1 MKKYINK
8 KSVIE
13 KGGLMIE
20 ALAMLGLIAVVTP
33 TMYKK
38 SAERTME
45 VEDINTAS
53 SIRSYMNSWNDL
65 VAAHYIDI
73 MEVMGDEDGAA
84 PEEKIMTLDELST
97 KVKELDPT
105 LDLKGE
111 FEKYLPY
118 GYKADKDL
126 YNYGKPEFAVA
137 RSGNNL
143 TAFMVFPSKTQGDD
157 SIGQERTVRI
167 ASLIGSN
174 GGYVRGDK
182 ARGVGG
188 TWSLDS
194 TQLGKISS
202 DKGEYSIVT
211 SSVDAINSSTGG
223 MGQDNE
229 KYLQRTAENGEL
241 WRNMMHT
248 DIYMGN
254 LEQTS
259 GDNQY
264 GDDRIDPDTKGF
276 FSIRNINQLIVG
288 ADGHPADSENDV
300 PADENLAGLYVH
312 NDGSYAHKT
321 GDQTPYEFKNYAL
334 YVADNN
340 TDEHG
345 VNAYIAGSLEAAAKK
360 FFVDEGEMMY
370 DGPRIQLGNYKDE
383 SNLPHYLINA
393 RTSAATQGAS
403 GTNTTAAN
411 VVKLLDGQLVVS
423 DSNLGAG
430 DGFGAGEV
438 SETNQYNTQILAA
451 TGGFKGADRVE
462 GKSSLVGSDGNKV
475 DIAVK
480 YNQEQTFPV
489 MVDSNMI
496 VNGVMAAGQVDAQ
509 HIRSATLSTG
519 SEKIDDKVKWMD
531 VDKDGIHIRNRDG
544 VTPADGTKVTSAKS
558 QVEINKD
565 VMAMRFDNTAK
576 ALKDDANFTEHSSQV
591 LMDQYGIEMRVRDTD
606 GTTERKIGVGTDT
619 MRMEME
625 KNEMRIGGQATTVS
639 NNTLTETNF
648 GETNDA
654 NVKQYRVEYKEG
666 GHVDMVGTTLQV
678 TDSSNRP
685 VFTINGN
692 DSKEKD
698 ADFKGTKY
706 NDAEIEFD
714 ANGKRKNTAFKI
726 AGHGNT
732 VFTSDDTHEEGGIY
746 SPKKFLAMGVDKTA
760 DSTNMSSNQYNAAVN
775 IVANTTNGSEKS
787 GQRVLYIDLDNS
799 HDRSFVSGT
808 STKAEHGVATLS
820 SPIDNSGKAT
830 TYMPEGSVYI
840 RKGLIELTPN
850 YYSDHSKGDAYRSAN
865 TASATIRASRFV
877 ANNYDANGNR
887 VTYTNPIT
895 EAAYKDYNGVDKST
909 AHPYDTYM
917 VNPAYTSVMK
927 DIKLTSRL
935 GARLSDILPDFIVK
949 AIYVSRNAY
958 LEKDAELKFTDWDSA
973 KEEGSYH
980 TNSESGYTN
989 LTWASPYLGR
999 VVAPQCPPGYGRVI
1013 SMVPREF
1020 HMAQVGHL
1028 SIPTMGG
1035 QKNGSGYV
1043 VFDEPSPGTGIYNLD
1058 KTSLSAM
1065 GLSTS
1070 DDDRKKALSQVQPEF
1085 TKIML
1090 APGSNDP
1097 TISLKPVGSK
1107 LKNNGYKR
1115 TTDGG
1120 NDLDNH
1126 DAIRKTDNT
1135 FNVEGLTND
1144 YGTPESHQALQS
1156 AYIDMSQKPMHVQDI
1171 SNIGISRYTGTD
1183 PDYDPWLGGGEDIK
1197 NTYVLSSGRK
1207 DGLQPLT
1214 FQQSTWL
1221 KTATQQL
1228 CKNKSGSTCAGKYV
1242 QGWAVLMGFIYPHS
1256 VYGDIADNLG
1266 SRTKIEAIS
1275 GSSSNS
1281 TYYWN
1286 VFPIKVGTLE
1296 AQITTYCYFDNKI
1309 MTKGGS
1315 SYHLT
1320 NDVNWT
1326 GSDSY
1331 EYNYKE
1337 PNESFVPN
1345 AANKT
1350 YRQKLNDPALK
1361 YDELW

>member
-1 MKKYINK
+1 MKKFINK

-53 SIRSYMNSWNDL
+53 AIRSYMNSWNDM

-84 PEEKIMTLDELST
+84 PEEKIMTLEELST
-97 KVKELDPT
+97 KVKELDPA

-143 TAFMVFPSKTQGDD
+143 TAFMVFPSKAQGDD

-194 TQLGKISS
+194 TQLGKISTQ
-202 DKGEYSIVT
+202 KGEYSIVT

-259 GDNQY
+259 GDNPY

-288 ADGHPADSENDV
+288 ADGHPADTENDV

-321 GDQTPYEFKNYAL
+321 GDQNPYEFKNYAL

-360 FFVDEGEMMY
+360 FFIDEGEMMY

-383 SNLPHYLINA
+383 DNLPHYLINA

-430 DGFGAGEV
+430 DGFGTGGV

-544 VTPADGTKVTSAKS
+544 ATPADGTKVTSAKS

-565 VMAMRFDNTAK
+565 VMVMRFDNTAK

-591 LMDQYGIEMRVRDTD
+591 LMDQYGIEMRVRDSDTE
-606 GTTERKIGVGTDT
+606 TERKIGVGTDT

-625 KNEMRIGGQATTVS
+625 KNEMRIGGQTTAT
-639 NNTLTETNF
+639 NNGTLTEANF
-648 GETNDA
+648 GETADA

-678 TDSSNRP
+678 TDSEDNP
-685 VFTINGN
+685 VFTIRGNNTKEENFAGTNYNDPTALENKVN
-692 DSKEKD
+692 DSD
-698 ADFKGTKY
+698 VG
-706 NDAEIEFD
+706 
-714 ANGKRKNTAFKI
+714 FKI

-732 VFTSDDTHEEGGIY
+732 IFTSTGTTNGTEADAAGRT
-746 SPKKFLAMGVDKTA
+746 KFLAMGVDTQSDNA
-760 DSTNMSSNQYNAAVN
+760 DMSKNQYNAAVN
-775 IVANTTNGSEKS
+775 IVGNTKLQGLN
-787 GQRVLYIDLDNS
+787 GQRVLYIDMDNS
-799 HDRSFVSGT
+799 HDRAYLNARIDSGGN
-808 STKAEHGVATLS
+808 EVAQL
-820 SPIDNSGKAT
+820 DNLNTTVTNGKTT
-830 TYMPEGSVYI
+830 TYMPAGSVYI
-840 RKGLIELTPN
+840 RKGLVELTP
-850 YYSDHSKGDAYRSAN
+850 DHYNDQQTKPSASA
-865 TASATIRASRFV
+865 ASATIRASRFV
-877 ANNYDANGNR
+877 ANNYDADGNR

-895 EAAYKDYNGVDKST
+895 DAAYKDYNGVEKSA

-949 AIYVSRNAY
+949 AIYVSRNAN

-973 KEEGSYH
+973 DESAYH
-980 TNSESGYTN
+980 TNTESGYTN
-989 LTWASPYLGR
+989 STWASPYLGR

-1028 SIPTMGG
+1028 DIPAMGG
-1035 QKNGSGYV
+1035 QINGSGYV
-1043 VFDEPSPGTGIYNLD
+1043 VFDEPSPGTGIHNLD

-1070 DDDRKKALSQVQPEF
+1070 DEGRKEALSQVQPEF
-1085 TKIML
+1085 TKIIL

-1097 TISLKPVGSK
+1097 TINLKAVGSN
-1107 LKNNGYKR
+1107 LRNNGYKR

-1120 NDLDNH
+1120 NDTDNH

-1156 AYIDMSQKPMHVQDI
+1156 AYIDMSQKPMHIQDI

-1228 CKNKSGSTCAGKYV
+1228 CKNKSGSTCNGKYV
-1242 QGWAVLMGFIYPHS
+1242 QGWAVLMGFIYPDS

-1266 SRTKIEAIS
+1266 SKTKIEAIS
-1275 GSSSNS
+1275 GSGSNS

-1309 MTKGGS
+1309 MSKGGTN
-1315 SYHLT
+1315 YHLT
-1320 NDVNWT
+1320 NDVNWS

-1331 EYNYKE
+1331 EYNYKDPDNSFE
-1337 PNESFVPN
+1337 PNET
-1345 AANKT
+1345 NKT